1 MTAAELILRKALVGS
16 DLDSS
21 QWTRIQ
27 AGLKNRAFFSSQV
40 AEAGILAALRERAA
54 EFAERGV
61 DASEFRKLI
70 RRDLEALKYQPKPGE
85 ENTIKDLFSKAR
97 LDAILETNEAQARGW
112 IEHAQGMSAGAFA
125 AFPAQEFTRVENRDK
140 PRLDW
145 PLRWA
150 RAGGR
155 VFGGRMIAL
164 KDDQVWQNLG
174 DAGPFGNPYPPF
186 DWGSG
191 MGVMDIDRDE
201 AVQLGLI
208 DDATLRGK
216 VDGLRDKPIPDFNAG
231 LQAAVPFKGGDDP
244 EWQRFKD
251 AFGDQVAYRDGSV
264 VWKGEILQDVARG
277 KGAAR
282 LGKSTWKLLAHF
294 SGLDREHMENTS
306 LTLTGDWV
314 NQHAGKHIGENETDP
329 RNIPLTPG
337 DFELIP
343 SLWRDPEHV
352 ARGKYAGSS
361 VLRMET
367 FDGGI
372 LNLVIDHRSGA
383 MPLSFWKEKGPR
395 ASDLMVSRLRATL
408 PQRTPGSIAQT
419 T

>member
-40 AEAGILAALRERAA
+40 AEAGILAALREREA

-231 LQAAVPFKGGDDP
+231 LQAAVPMEDGSP
-244 EWQRFKD
+244 EAARLKD
-251 AFGDQVAYRDGSV
+251 IFGDQVRFDGNVAHWQGELIGDVLDGSV
-264 VWKGEILQDVARG
+264 RSAKLGRG
-277 KGAAR
+277 YDGRNLSISHNIFAQHISK
-282 LGKSTWKLLAHF
+282 HF
-294 SGLDREHMENTS
+294 
-306 LTLTGDWV
+306 
-314 NQHAGKHIGENETDP
+314 GENEKDP
-329 RNIPLTPG
+329 RNMPLSRG
-337 DFELIP
+337 DFELLP
-343 SLWRDPEHV
+343 AMWRDPDDV
-352 ARGKYAGSS
+352 ARERNRDH
-361 VLRMET
+361 LTFET

-372 LNLVIDHRSGA
+372 LNLIVDAVKGIVG
-383 MPLSFWKEKGPR
+383 FWKMKNPKG
-395 ASDLMVSRLRATL
+395 A
-408 PQRTPGSIAQT
+408 
-419 T
+419 